1 MPLTSAG
8 RATLASLALAL
19 ACGPVAT
26 ASAQSANTPAP
37 SSPSTVDASPAPDG
51 AQGRRRLGLALGGGA
66 ARGIAHIGLLRW
78 FEEHRIPID
87 YLAGTSMGG
96 LVGGAYAAGLTP
108 DQIVALMKEADWD
121 LMFLADSPF
130 KYKTFR
136 RKEDARAFP
145 GQLDFGLKG
154 GFKLPSGLNAGQQVE
169 LLLDSIALPY

>member
-1 MPLTSAG
+1 MHVTSAG
-8 RATLASLALAL
+8 RANVVWLALAVAI

-26 ASAQSANTPAP
+26 ASAQSPAP
-37 SSPSTVDASPAPDG
+37 SAAAPTPAIAAGP
-51 AQGRRRLGLALGGGA
+51 AVAVQQRPKLGVALGGGA

-96 LVGGAYAAGLTP
+96 LIGGAYASGLSP
-108 DQIVALMKEADWD
+108 DEIEAIMKQADWD
-121 LMFLADSPF
+121 LMFLGDSPF

-145 GQLDFGLKG
+145 GLLDFGLKG
-154 GFKLPSGLNAGQQVE
+154 GFKLPSGLNPGQQIE
-169 LLLDSIALPY
+169 LLLDSIA